1 MRTLLLFR
9 GAPGCGKS
17 TFIEQHGLKPYT
29 LSADDIRLLVSSPLM
44 TRHGNMT
51 FNQDN
56 DTFVWRMLMQMLE
69 KRMENGEF
77 TVIDATNSKTS
88 EMNKYKELCN
98 TYKYRIYCI
107 DMTDLPIEDCKA
119 RNVQREPLK
128 RVPEEAIDKMY
139 ARFATQKIPTGI
151 TVLRPDELD
160 RIWMHPIDLS
170 QYKKIHHIGD
180 IHGSMH
186 PVSEYIRESFFGFN
200 YDQPEYWRTEKWLNT
215 NDLADERWAD
225 VVGYDGTYQISSF
238 GRLRTLS
245 KNKKRIYIY
254 RVDQRGYLYANL
266 SRHSKK
272 QTFKVHQLV
281 WDAFGSE
288 KCDEINHI
296 DGFKPN
302 NNIKNLEASNRLLN
316 ETHCWETG
324 LKHGRAVMQFDM
336 DHNFIQEYSSIK
348 QACEALGLLAS
359 TNIIHCC
366 NHDIA
371 SSHGFIW
378 EYAKEIPGNRSGKA
392 IGVEQYTV
400 DGTFVAEYASIK
412 EAERTVGV
420 QTIRDALLSET
431 RTAGGFLWKAKDLD
445 YQKSD
450 HVDIRLDPKY
460 LSRLICPDELYIFL
474 GDYIDRG
481 IENVEVLKYL
491 LGIYQKPNVLLLEGN
506 HERWLWTWAN
516 DATAKSKEFELGTRP
531 QLDASDI
538 DKRDIRKLYR
548 KFAQCAYY
556 TYHGKTVLV
565 THGGLSRM
573 PGNLTLISTRQLIH
587 GAGNYNDCDYIAD
600 RFHKISPE
608 VLQIHAHRNT
618 KALPFQTYDNVVNL
632 EGGVEFGRHLRCAQ
646 LLPSGELKFFA
657 LVNHI
662 FTEPE
667 VLTEP
672 EKLADKES
680 VGDTIMKLRNCK
692 FVSERQYGDISSFNF
707 TRTAFEDRVWNDLT
721 IRARGLY
728 INIPKQKVVAR
739 AYDKFFRVNERPETK
754 LDILQYKLQF
764 PVTAYVKE
772 NGFLGLVSYNEQADD
787 LFITTKS
794 SPDGDYAMW
803 FRNLLTSTLSES
815 QLDRLKVLAKELDS
829 TFVFECV
836 DMVHDPHVIEY
847 PGSRLF
853 LLDIV
858 KNDMKFQKQPYE
870 QLTQYASEIGI
881 TPKEKA
887 CVIENW
893 QDFFDWYYEVMGE
906 DYLYRGRHIEGFV
919 VEDAAGYMIKLKLAY
934 YNFWKFMRGIS
945 AEVLRRGY
953 VDKKRLSSFTTP
965 LANHYYAWIKT
976 QFTPGGSEGVPRD
989 ICSLRKMFTESD
1001 EGKPFAAEC

>member
-51 FNQDN
+51 FNPDN

-88 EMNKYKELCN
+88 EMNKYKDLCN
-98 TYKYRIYCI
+98 RHKYRIYCI
-107 DMTDLPIEDCKA
+107 DMTDLPIEVCKA

-151 TVLRPDELD
+151 TVLRPDELE
-160 RIWMHPIDLS
+160 RVWMHPIDLS

-180 IHGSMH
+180 IHGCAT
-186 PVSEYIRESFFGFN
+186 VLKEY
-200 YDQPEYWRTEKWLNT
+200 
-215 NDLADERWAD
+215 
-225 VVGYDGTYQISSF
+225 
-238 GRLRTLS
+238 
-245 KNKKRIYIY
+245 
-254 RVDQRGYLYANL
+254 
-266 SRHSKK
+266 
-272 QTFKVHQLV
+272 
-281 WDAFGSE
+281 
-288 KCDEINHI
+288 
-296 DGFKPN
+296 
-302 NNIKNLEASNRLLN
+302 
-316 ETHCWETG
+316 
-324 LKHGRAVMQFDM
+324 
-336 DHNFIQEYSSIK
+336 
-348 QACEALGLLAS
+348 
-359 TNIIHCC
+359 
-366 NHDIA
+366 
-371 SSHGFIW
+371 
-378 EYAKEIPGNRSGKA
+378 
-392 IGVEQYTV
+392 V
-400 DGTFVAEYASIK
+400 DGNGGVK
-412 EAERTVGV
+412 E
-420 QTIRDALLSET
+420 
-431 RTAGGFLWKAKDLD
+431 
-445 YQKSD
+445 
-450 HVDIRLDPKY
+450 
-460 LSRLICPDELYIFL
+460 DEFYIFL

-491 LGIYQKPNVLLLEGN
+491 LEIYQKPNVLLLEGN

-516 DATAKSKEFELGTRP
+516 DAAAKSKEFELSTRP
-531 QLDASDI
+531 QLDASDLN
-538 DKRDIRKLYR
+538 KRDIRKLYR

-573 PGNLTLISTRQLIH
+573 PENLTTISTRQLIH

-600 RFHKISPE
+600 RFHKTSPE

-632 EGGVEFGRHLRCAQ
+632 DGGVEFGRCLRCAQ
-646 LLPSGELKFFA
+646 LLPTGELKFFA

-662 FTEPE
+662 FKEPE
-667 VLTEP
+667 VLAEP
-672 EKLADKES
+672 EKIANEES
-680 VGDTIMKLRNCK
+680 VGDTIMRLRSSR
-692 FVSERQYGDISSFNF
+692 FIAERQYGDISSFNF
-707 TRTAFEDRVWNDLT
+707 TRAAFEDRVWNDLT

-772 NGFLGLVSYNEQADD
+772 NGFLGLVSYNEQTDD

-794 SPDGDYAMW
+794 APDGDYAMW

-887 CVIENW
+887 FVIENW

-906 DYLYRGRHIEGFV
+906 DYLYHGRHIEGFV
-919 VEDAAGYMIKLKLAY
+919 VDDAAGYMIKLKLAY

-989 ICSLRKMFTESD
+989 ICSLRKMFTSSV
-1001 EGKPFAAEC
+1001 EGRPFASEC

>member
-51 FNQDN
+51 FNPDN
-56 DTFVWRMLMQMLE
+56 DQFVWRMLMQMLE

-77 TVIDATNSKTS
+77 TVIDATNSMTS

-107 DMTDLPIEDCKA
+107 DMTDLPIEVCKA

-180 IHGSMH
+180 IHGCAT
-186 PVSEYIRESFFGFN
+186 VLKEYI
-200 YDQPEYWRTEKWLNT
+200 
-215 NDLADERWAD
+215 
-225 VVGYDGTYQISSF
+225 DGN
-238 GRLRTLS
+238 G
-245 KNKKRIYIY
+245 
-254 RVDQRGYLYANL
+254 G
-266 SRHSKK
+266 
-272 QTFKVHQLV
+272 
-281 WDAFGSE
+281 
-288 KCDEINHI
+288 
-296 DGFKPN
+296 
-302 NNIKNLEASNRLLN
+302 
-316 ETHCWETG
+316 
-324 LKHGRAVMQFDM
+324 
-336 DHNFIQEYSSIK
+336 
-348 QACEALGLLAS
+348 
-359 TNIIHCC
+359 
-366 NHDIA
+366 
-371 SSHGFIW
+371 
-378 EYAKEIPGNRSGKA
+378 
-392 IGVEQYTV
+392 
-400 DGTFVAEYASIK
+400 
-412 EAERTVGV
+412 
-420 QTIRDALLSET
+420 IRD
-431 RTAGGFLWKAKDLD
+431 
-445 YQKSD
+445 
-450 HVDIRLDPKY
+450 
-460 LSRLICPDELYIFL
+460 DEFYIFL

-491 LGIYQKPNVLLLEGN
+491 LEIYQKPNVLLLEGN

-573 PGNLTLISTRQLIH
+573 PENLTTISTRQLIH

-600 RFHKISPE
+600 RFHKTSPE
-608 VLQIHAHRNT
+608 VLQIHGHRNT

-646 LLPSGELKFFA
+646 LLPNGELKFFA

-662 FTEPE
+662 FKELE
-667 VLTEP
+667 VLAEP

-764 PVTAYVKE
+764 PATAYVKE
-772 NGFLGLVSYNEQADD
+772 NGFLGLVSYNEQTED

-794 SPDGDYAMW
+794 SPDGDYAVW

-870 QLTQYASEIGI
+870 QIVQYAGEIGI

-887 CVIENW
+887 FVIENW

-919 VEDAAGYMIKLKLAY
+919 VEDTAGYMIKLKLAY

-965 LANHYYAWIKT
+965 LANHYYAWLKT
-976 QFTPGGSEGVPRD
+976 QFTPGGSECVPRD

-1001 EGKPFAAEC
+1001 DGKPFASEC

>member
-29 LSADDIRLLVSSPLM
+29 LSADDIRLQVSSPLM

-51 FNQDN
+51 FNPDN
-56 DTFVWRMLMQMLE
+56 DQFVWRMLMQMLE

-88 EMNKYKELCN
+88 EMSKYKTLGT

-107 DMTDLPIEDCKA
+107 DMTDLPIDVCKE
-119 RNVQREPLK
+119 RNSQREPLK

-139 ARFATQKIPTGI
+139 ARFETQKVPAGI
-151 TVLRPDELD
+151 TVLKPDELD
-160 RIWMHPIDLS
+160 KIWIRPIDLS
-170 QYKKIHHIGD
+170 QYNKIHHIGD
-180 IHGSMH
+180 VHGSYT
-186 PVSEYIRESFFGFN
+186 VLKEYI
-200 YDQPEYWRTEKWLNT
+200 
-215 NDLADERWAD
+215 
-225 VVGYDGTYQISSF
+225 DGN
-238 GRLRTLS
+238 G
-245 KNKKRIYIY
+245 
-254 RVDQRGYLYANL
+254 G
-266 SRHSKK
+266 
-272 QTFKVHQLV
+272 
-281 WDAFGSE
+281 
-288 KCDEINHI
+288 
-296 DGFKPN
+296 
-302 NNIKNLEASNRLLN
+302 IK
-316 ETHCWETG
+316 
-324 LKHGRAVMQFDM
+324 D
-336 DHNFIQEYSSIK
+336 
-348 QACEALGLLAS
+348 
-359 TNIIHCC
+359 
-366 NHDIA
+366 
-371 SSHGFIW
+371 
-378 EYAKEIPGNRSGKA
+378 
-392 IGVEQYTV
+392 
-400 DGTFVAEYASIK
+400 
-412 EAERTVGV
+412 
-420 QTIRDALLSET
+420 
-431 RTAGGFLWKAKDLD
+431 
-445 YQKSD
+445 
-450 HVDIRLDPKY
+450 
-460 LSRLICPDELYIFL
+460 DELYIFL

-491 LGIYQKPNVLLLEGN
+491 LGIYQKPNVILLEGN

-516 DATAKSKEFELGTRP
+516 DAVSKSKEFELATRP

-573 PGNLTLISTRQLIH
+573 PENLTTISTRQLVH
-587 GAGNYNDCDYIAD
+587 GAGNYNDCDYIAE
-600 RFHKISPE
+600 RFSKTSPE
-608 VLQIHAHRNT
+608 ILQIHGHRNT
-618 KALPFQTYDNVVNL
+618 KAMPFQTYDNVVNL
-632 EGGVEFGRHLRCAQ
+632 EGGVEFGRQLRCAQ
-646 LLPSGELKFFA
+646 LLPSGELKFVA
-657 LVNHI
+657 LNNHI
-662 FTEPE
+662 FKEPE
-667 VLTEP
+667 VLAEP
-672 EKLADKES
+672 EKIVNEKS
-680 VGDTIMKLRNCK
+680 VADTIMDLRNSR
-692 FVSERQYGDISSFNF
+692 FVQEKQYGNISSFNF

-754 LDILQYKLQF
+754 MDILQYKLQF
-764 PVTAYVKE
+764 PATAYVKE
-772 NGFLGLVSYNEQADD
+772 NGFLGLVSYNEETDD

-803 FRNLLTSTLSES
+803 FKNLLGAKLSRD
-815 QLDRLKVLAKELDS
+815 QLKRMKELAQELDS

-847 PGSRLF
+847 PESELF

-870 QLTQYASEIGI
+870 QIVQYAAEIGI

-887 CVIENW
+887 FVIETW
-893 QDFFDWYYEVMGE
+893 QDFFDWFYKVMDE
-906 DYLYRGRHIEGFV
+906 DYLYNGRHVEGFV

-945 AEVLRRGY
+945 AETLRKGY
-953 VDKKRLSSFTTP
+953 VDKKRISGFVTP

-976 QFTPGGSEGVPRD
+976 QFSPGGSEGVPRD

-1001 EGKPFAAEC
+1001 EGKPFSAAC

>member
-17 TFIEQHGLKPYT
+17 TFIVQHGLKPYT

-51 FNQDN
+51 FNPDN

-107 DMTDLPIEDCKA
+107 DMTDLPIEVCKA

-151 TVLRPDELD
+151 TVLRPDELN

-180 IHGSMH
+180 IHGCAT
-186 PVSEYIRESFFGFN
+186 VLKEY
-200 YDQPEYWRTEKWLNT
+200 
-215 NDLADERWAD
+215 
-225 VVGYDGTYQISSF
+225 
-238 GRLRTLS
+238 
-245 KNKKRIYIY
+245 
-254 RVDQRGYLYANL
+254 VD
-266 SRHSKK
+266 
-272 QTFKVHQLV
+272 
-281 WDAFGSE
+281 
-288 KCDEINHI
+288 
-296 DGFKPN
+296 
-302 NNIKNLEASNRLLN
+302 
-316 ETHCWETG
+316 
-324 LKHGRAVMQFDM
+324 
-336 DHNFIQEYSSIK
+336 
-348 QACEALGLLAS
+348 
-359 TNIIHCC
+359 
-366 NHDIA
+366 
-371 SSHGFIW
+371 
-378 EYAKEIPGNRSGKA
+378 GNRG
-392 IGVEQYTV
+392 
-400 DGTFVAEYASIK
+400 IK
-412 EAERTVGV
+412 E
-420 QTIRDALLSET
+420 
-431 RTAGGFLWKAKDLD
+431 
-445 YQKSD
+445 
-450 HVDIRLDPKY
+450 
-460 LSRLICPDELYIFL
+460 DEFYIFL
-474 GDYIDRG
+474 GDYIDCG

-491 LGIYQKPNVLLLEGN
+491 LEIYQKPNVLLLEGN

-516 DATAKSKEFELGTRP
+516 DAVAKSKEFELATRP

-556 TYHGKTVLV
+556 TYHGKTVFV

-573 PGNLTLISTRQLIH
+573 PDNLTTISTRQLIH
-587 GAGNYNDCDYIAD
+587 GAGNYNDCDYIAS
-600 RFHKISPE
+600 RFEKTSPD
-608 VLQIHAHRNT
+608 VLQIHGHRNT
-618 KALPFQTYDNVVNL
+618 KALPFKMYENTINL
-632 EGGVEFGRHLRCAQ
+632 EGGVEFGRQLRCVQ
-646 LLPSGELKFFA
+646 LTPGGGMKYVA
-657 LVNHI
+657 LNNHI
-662 FTEPE
+662 FKEPE
-667 VLTEP
+667 VLAEQYQAVN
-672 EKLADKES
+672 EES
-680 VGDTIMKLRNCK
+680 VSDTIMKLRNCK

-772 NGFLGLVSYNEQADD
+772 NGFLGLVSYNEQTDG

-794 SPDGDYAMW
+794 SPDGDFAIW
-803 FRNLLTSTLSES
+803 FKNLLTATLSES

-836 DMVHDPHVIEY
+836 DMVHDPHVIDY

-881 TPKEKA
+881 TPKERA
-887 CVIENW
+887 FVIENW

-906 DYLYRGRHIEGFV
+906 DYLYNGRHIEGFV

-965 LANHYYAWIKT
+965 LANHYYAWIRTK
-976 QFTPGGSEGVPRD
+976 FSPGGSEGVPRD

>member
-29 LSADDIRLLVSSPLM
+29 LSADDIRLQVSSPLM

-51 FNQDN
+51 FNPDN
-56 DTFVWRMLMQMLE
+56 DQFVWRMLMQMLE

-77 TVIDATNSKTS
+77 TVVDATNSKTS
-88 EMNKYKELCN
+88 EMNKYKTLAT

-107 DMTDLPIEDCKA
+107 DMTDLPIDVCKE
-119 RNVQREPLK
+119 RNSQREPLK

-139 ARFATQKIPTGI
+139 ARFETQKVPAGI
-151 TVLRPDELD
+151 TVLKPDELD
-160 RIWMHPIDLS
+160 KIWIRPIDLS
-170 QYKKIHHIGD
+170 QYSKIHHIGD
-180 IHGSMH
+180 IHGCNT
-186 PVSEYIRESFFGFN
+186 VLQDY
-200 YDQPEYWRTEKWLNT
+200 LNS
-215 NDLADERWAD
+215 N
-225 VVGYDGTYQISSF
+225 GG
-238 GRLRTLS
+238 
-245 KNKKRIYIY
+245 
-254 RVDQRGYLYANL
+254 
-266 SRHSKK
+266 
-272 QTFKVHQLV
+272 
-281 WDAFGSE
+281 
-288 KCDEINHI
+288 
-296 DGFKPN
+296 
-302 NNIKNLEASNRLLN
+302 IK
-316 ETHCWETG
+316 
-324 LKHGRAVMQFDM
+324 D
-336 DHNFIQEYSSIK
+336 
-348 QACEALGLLAS
+348 
-359 TNIIHCC
+359 
-366 NHDIA
+366 
-371 SSHGFIW
+371 
-378 EYAKEIPGNRSGKA
+378 
-392 IGVEQYTV
+392 
-400 DGTFVAEYASIK
+400 
-412 EAERTVGV
+412 
-420 QTIRDALLSET
+420 
-431 RTAGGFLWKAKDLD
+431 
-445 YQKSD
+445 
-450 HVDIRLDPKY
+450 
-460 LSRLICPDELYIFL
+460 DELYIFL

-491 LGIYQKPNVLLLEGN
+491 LGIYQKPNVILLEGN

-516 DATAKSKEFELGTRP
+516 DAVSKSKEFELATRP

-573 PGNLTLISTRQLIH
+573 PENLTTISTRQLVH
-587 GAGNYNDCDYIAD
+587 GAGNYNDCDYIAE
-600 RFHKISPE
+600 RFSKTSPE
-608 VLQIHAHRNT
+608 ILQIHGHRNT
-618 KALPFQTYDNVVNL
+618 KAMPFQTYDNVVNL
-632 EGGVEFGRHLRCAQ
+632 EGGVEFGRQLRCAQ
-646 LLPSGELKFFA
+646 LLPNGELKFVA
-657 LVNHI
+657 LNNHI
-662 FTEPE
+662 FKEPE
-667 VLTEP
+667 VLAEP
-672 EKLADKES
+672 EKIVNEKS
-680 VGDTIMKLRNCK
+680 VADTIMDLRNSR
-692 FVSERQYGDISSFNF
+692 FVQEKQYGNISSFNF

-754 LDILQYKLQF
+754 MDILQYKLQF
-764 PVTAYVKE
+764 PATAYVKE
-772 NGFLGLVSYNEQADD
+772 NGFLGLVSYNEETDD

-803 FRNLLTSTLSES
+803 FKNLLGAKLSRD
-815 QLDRLKVLAKELDS
+815 QLKCMKELAQELDS

-847 PGSRLF
+847 PESELF

-870 QLTQYASEIGI
+870 QIVQYAAEIGV

-887 CVIENW
+887 FVIETW
-893 QDFFDWYYEVMGE
+893 QDFFDWFYQVMDE
-906 DYLYRGRHIEGFV
+906 DYLYNGRHIEGFV

-945 AEVLRRGY
+945 AETLRKGY
-953 VDKKRLSSFTTP
+953 VDKKRISGFTTP

-976 QFTPGGSEGVPRD
+976 QFSPGGSEGVPRD

-1001 EGKPFAAEC
+1001 EGKPFSAEC

>member
-107 DMTDLPIEDCKA
+107 DMTDLPIEVCKA

-180 IHGSMH
+180 IHGCAT
-186 PVSEYIRESFFGFN
+186 VLKEY
-200 YDQPEYWRTEKWLNT
+200 
-215 NDLADERWAD
+215 
-225 VVGYDGTYQISSF
+225 
-238 GRLRTLS
+238 
-245 KNKKRIYIY
+245 
-254 RVDQRGYLYANL
+254 
-266 SRHSKK
+266 
-272 QTFKVHQLV
+272 
-281 WDAFGSE
+281 
-288 KCDEINHI
+288 
-296 DGFKPN
+296 
-302 NNIKNLEASNRLLN
+302 
-316 ETHCWETG
+316 
-324 LKHGRAVMQFDM
+324 
-336 DHNFIQEYSSIK
+336 
-348 QACEALGLLAS
+348 
-359 TNIIHCC
+359 
-366 NHDIA
+366 
-371 SSHGFIW
+371 
-378 EYAKEIPGNRSGKA
+378 
-392 IGVEQYTV
+392 V
-400 DGTFVAEYASIK
+400 DGNGGVK
-412 EAERTVGV
+412 E
-420 QTIRDALLSET
+420 
-431 RTAGGFLWKAKDLD
+431 
-445 YQKSD
+445 
-450 HVDIRLDPKY
+450 
-460 LSRLICPDELYIFL
+460 DEFYIFL

-491 LGIYQKPNVLLLEGN
+491 LEIYQKPNVLLLEGN

-573 PGNLTLISTRQLIH
+573 PGNLTMISTRQLIH

-600 RFHKISPE
+600 RFHKTSPE

-618 KALPFQTYDNVVNL
+618 KVLPFQTYDNVVNL

-646 LLPSGELKFFA
+646 LLPNGELKFFA

-662 FTEPE
+662 FQEPE

-772 NGFLGLVSYNEQADD
+772 NGFLGLVSYNEQTDD

-794 SPDGDYAMW
+794 SPDGDFAIW
-803 FRNLLTSTLSES
+803 FKNLLTATLSEN

-887 CVIENW
+887 FVIENW

-906 DYLYRGRHIEGFV
+906 DYLYHGRHIEGFV

>member
-17 TFIEQHGLKPYT
+17 TFIEQNGLKPYT

-44 TRHGNMT
+44 TRYGNMT
-51 FNQDN
+51 FNPDN
-56 DTFVWRMLMQMLE
+56 DAFVWRMLMQMLE

-88 EMNKYKELCN
+88 EMNKYKDLGN

-107 DMTDLPIEDCKA
+107 DMTSLPIEECKA
-119 RNVQREPLK
+119 RNMQRELLK

-151 TVLRPDELD
+151 TVLKPDELNK
-160 RIWMHPIDLS
+160 IWMRPIDLS
-170 QYKKIHHIGD
+170 QYNRIHHIGD
-180 IHGSMH
+180 THGSCT
-186 PVSEYIRESFFGFN
+186 VLKEYINGN
-200 YDQPEYWRTEKWLNT
+200 GGIKD
-215 NDLADERWAD
+215 DE
-225 VVGYDGTYQISSF
+225 F
-238 GRLRTLS
+238 
-245 KNKKRIYIY
+245 
-254 RVDQRGYLYANL
+254 
-266 SRHSKK
+266 
-272 QTFKVHQLV
+272 
-281 WDAFGSE
+281 
-288 KCDEINHI
+288 
-296 DGFKPN
+296 
-302 NNIKNLEASNRLLN
+302 
-316 ETHCWETG
+316 
-324 LKHGRAVMQFDM
+324 
-336 DHNFIQEYSSIK
+336 
-348 QACEALGLLAS
+348 
-359 TNIIHCC
+359 
-366 NHDIA
+366 
-371 SSHGFIW
+371 
-378 EYAKEIPGNRSGKA
+378 
-392 IGVEQYTV
+392 
-400 DGTFVAEYASIK
+400 
-412 EAERTVGV
+412 
-420 QTIRDALLSET
+420 
-431 RTAGGFLWKAKDLD
+431 
-445 YQKSD
+445 
-450 HVDIRLDPKY
+450 
-460 LSRLICPDELYIFL
+460 YIFL

-481 IENVEVLKYL
+481 IENVEILKYL
-491 LGIYQKPNVLLLEGN
+491 LEIYQKPNVLLLEGN

-573 PGNLTLISTRQLIH
+573 PENLTMISTRQLIH
-587 GAGNYNDCDYIAD
+587 GAGNYNDCDFIAE
-600 RFHKISPE
+600 RFHKTSPE
-608 VLQIHAHRNT
+608 ILQIHGHRNT
-618 KALPFQTYDNVVNL
+618 KGMPFQTYDNVVNL
-632 EGGVEFGRHLRCAQ
+632 EGGVEFGRQLRCVQ

-657 LVNHI
+657 LNNHI
-662 FTEPE
+662 FKEPE
-667 VLTEP
+667 VLAEP
-672 EKLADKES
+672 EKIANEES
-680 VGDTIMKLRNCK
+680 VGDTIMQLRNSR
-692 FVSERQYGDISSFNF
+692 FVAEKQYGNISSFNF

-754 LDILQYKLQF
+754 MDILQYKLQF
-764 PVTAYVKE
+764 PATAYVKE
-772 NGFLGLVSYNEQADD
+772 NGFLGLVSYNEETDD

-794 SPDGDYAMW
+794 SPDGEYALW
-803 FRNLLTSTLSES
+803 LKNLLTATLSS
-815 QLDRLKVLAKELDS
+815 TQLDRLKTLAKELDS

-836 DMVHDPHVIEY
+836 DMAHDPHIIEY
-847 PGSRLF
+847 PESKLF

-870 QLTQYASEIGI
+870 TIIQYAAELGL

-887 CVIENW
+887 LVIASW
-893 QDFFDWYYEVMGE
+893 QDFFDWYYKVMDE
-906 DYLYRGRHIEGFV
+906 DYLYNGRHIEGFV

-976 QFTPGGSEGVPRD
+976 QFVPGGSEGVPRD
-989 ICSLRKMFTESD
+989 ICSLRKMFLASD
-1001 EGKPFAAEC
+1001 EGSLFRTEC

>member
-17 TFIEQHGLKPYT
+17 TFIEQNGLKPYT

-44 TRHGNMT
+44 TRYGNMT
-51 FNQDN
+51 FNPDN
-56 DTFVWRMLMQMLE
+56 DAFVWRMLMQMLE

-88 EMNKYKELCN
+88 EMNKYKDLGN

-107 DMTDLPIEDCKA
+107 DMTSLPIEECKA
-119 RNVQREPLK
+119 RNMQRELLK

-151 TVLRPDELD
+151 TVLKPDELNK
-160 RIWMHPIDLS
+160 IWMRPIDLS
-170 QYKKIHHIGD
+170 QYNKIHHIGD
-180 IHGSMH
+180 THGSCT
-186 PVSEYIRESFFGFN
+186 VLKEYINGN
-200 YDQPEYWRTEKWLNT
+200 GGIKD
-215 NDLADERWAD
+215 DE
-225 VVGYDGTYQISSF
+225 F
-238 GRLRTLS
+238 
-245 KNKKRIYIY
+245 
-254 RVDQRGYLYANL
+254 
-266 SRHSKK
+266 
-272 QTFKVHQLV
+272 
-281 WDAFGSE
+281 
-288 KCDEINHI
+288 
-296 DGFKPN
+296 
-302 NNIKNLEASNRLLN
+302 
-316 ETHCWETG
+316 
-324 LKHGRAVMQFDM
+324 
-336 DHNFIQEYSSIK
+336 
-348 QACEALGLLAS
+348 
-359 TNIIHCC
+359 
-366 NHDIA
+366 
-371 SSHGFIW
+371 
-378 EYAKEIPGNRSGKA
+378 
-392 IGVEQYTV
+392 
-400 DGTFVAEYASIK
+400 
-412 EAERTVGV
+412 
-420 QTIRDALLSET
+420 
-431 RTAGGFLWKAKDLD
+431 
-445 YQKSD
+445 
-450 HVDIRLDPKY
+450 
-460 LSRLICPDELYIFL
+460 YIFL

-481 IENVEVLKYL
+481 IENVEILKYL
-491 LGIYQKPNVLLLEGN
+491 LEIYQKPNVLLLEGN

-573 PGNLTLISTRQLIH
+573 PENLTMISTRQLIH
-587 GAGNYNDCDYIAD
+587 GAGNYNDCDFIAE
-600 RFHKISPE
+600 RFHKTSPE
-608 VLQIHAHRNT
+608 ILQIHGHRNT
-618 KALPFQTYDNVVNL
+618 KGMPFQTYDNVVNL
-632 EGGVEFGRHLRCAQ
+632 EGGVEFGRQLRCVQ

-657 LVNHI
+657 LNNHI
-662 FTEPE
+662 FKEPE
-667 VLTEP
+667 VLAEP
-672 EKLADKES
+672 EKIANEES
-680 VGDTIMKLRNCK
+680 VGDTIMQLRNSR
-692 FVSERQYGDISSFNF
+692 FVAEKQYGNISSFNF

-754 LDILQYKLQF
+754 MDILQYKLQF
-764 PVTAYVKE
+764 PATAYVKE
-772 NGFLGLVSYNEQADD
+772 NGFLGLVSYNEETDD

-794 SPDGDYAMW
+794 SPDGEYALW
-803 FRNLLTSTLSES
+803 LKNLLTATLSS
-815 QLDRLKVLAKELDS
+815 TQLDRLKALAKELDS

-836 DMVHDPHVIEY
+836 DMAHDPHIIEY
-847 PGSRLF
+847 PESKLF

-870 QLTQYASEIGI
+870 TIIQYAAELGL

-887 CVIENW
+887 LVIESW
-893 QDFFDWYYEVMGE
+893 QDFFDWYYKVMDE
-906 DYLYRGRHIEGFV
+906 DYLYNGRHIEGFV

-976 QFTPGGSEGVPRD
+976 QFAPGGSEGVPRD
-989 ICSLRKMFTESD
+989 ICSLRKMFIASD
-1001 EGKPFAAEC
+1001 EGSSFWAEC